1 MLATVRYNDELQ
13 LCYSVD
19 EIITETDTALDII
32 CNEFIGT
39 ENPLDSAFEV
49 YIDSLSK
56 QFKGVLCN
64 GVEYRPWA
72 TSGYI
77 VFAWG
82 ALEVRLGGTV
92 TLLVNHIRKG
102 TVIEVCI

>member
-1 MLATVRYNDELQ
+1 MLATVRYKDELQ

-19 EIITETDTALDII
+19 EIVSETDTALDII

-39 ENPLDSAFEV
+39 ENPVDNAFEV

-56 QFKGVLCN
+56 QFSGVLCN
-64 GVEYRPWA
+64 GVIYRPWG

-77 VFAWG
+77 LFTWG
-82 ALEVRLGGTV
+82 ALEIRLGGTV

-102 TVIEVCI
+102 VVIETCI